1 MKKKKQASPEIKL
14 LLAEL
19 EDIVRRLGYNLRYEK
34 GNFEG
39 GYCLLKESRLFVINS
54 KNEAEKRI
62 AIIARNLKE
71 IGIDDI
77 FVKPQVREVI
87 ETENAKALRKEGEA
101 QEEKET
107 EEKESE
113 EKEAEE
119 KESEE
124 KETEEEKK
132 EEAGQ

>member
-1 MKKKKQASPEIKL
+1 MKKKKQVSPEIKL

-34 GNFEG
+34 GDFEG
-39 GYCLLKESRLFVINS
+39 GYCLLKDSRLFVINS

-77 FVKPQVREVI
+77 FVKPQIREVI
-87 ETENAKALRKEGEA
+87 ETENAKPQKKE
-101 QEEKET
+101 EEKEENKT
-107 EEKESE
+107 S
-113 EKEAEE
+113 
-119 KESEE
+119 
-124 KETEEEKK
+124 
-132 EEAGQ
+132 Q

>member
-1 MKKKKQASPEIKL
+1 MKKKKQVSPEIKL

-34 GNFEG
+34 GDFEG

-62 AIIARNLKE
+62 GIIARNLKE

-77 FVKPQVREVI
+77 FVKPQIREVI
-87 ETENAKALRKEGEA
+87 ETENAKTAKKGQE
-101 QEEKET
+101 EEKET
-107 EEKESE
+107 
-113 EKEAEE
+113 
-119 KESEE
+119 
-124 KETEEEKK
+124 
-132 EEAGQ
+132 GQ